1 MSGGVQLIILENTIY
16 ISVFVVIVC
25 VRVCV
30 GGYVWILLWDHCN
43 ILLVFSLMSLIFGR
57 C

>member
-30 GGYVWILLWDHCN
+30 GGMCE
-43 ILLVFSLMSLIFGR
+43 FSFEIIVIFYWFSH
-57 C
+57 